1 MTFLDLS
8 ELPQGQRRAIE
19 ALIGDGVD
27 QTYTQAAKIAGMAE
41 GTLLYP
47 EEGFVVEAAQ
57 KARTLRA
64 RERWWRS

>member
-1 MTFLDLS
+1 MLDLS

-41 GTLLYP
+41 GTLRTHVNGRKAESSGALQP
-47 EEGFVVEAAQ
+47 DTRGKASPAQ
-57 KARTLRA
+57 G
-64 RERWWRS
+64 